1 MLRIGETMPPYVRA
15 TNSIKL
21 SLPAAKISPPHAPI
35 VSYLHL
41 GVITAS
47 LWSKNRGVL
56 SKLLYYMREVLSFT
70 AKM

>member
-1 MLRIGETMPPYVRA
+1 MPPHVRA

-21 SLPAAKISPPHAPI
+21 SLSVAKVPPPHTPV

-41 GVITAS
+41 GVISAS